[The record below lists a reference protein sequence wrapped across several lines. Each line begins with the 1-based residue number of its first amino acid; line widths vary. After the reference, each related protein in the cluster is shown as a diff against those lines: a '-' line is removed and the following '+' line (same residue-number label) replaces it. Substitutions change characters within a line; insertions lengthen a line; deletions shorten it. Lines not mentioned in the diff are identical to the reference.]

1 MPKMSS
7 GSASRCD
14 SAPERLDDH
23 IFFGMN
29 LDEQQTAFR
38 DAIWDESKRIVFSNS
53 RSGTGKTT
61 IAVATALL
69 LCQYH
74 RYDSVV
80 YVMHSVGDAQGF
92 LPGTISEKSSVW
104 FEGLYQ
110 AIYAANEM
118 PDKIIST
125 ESMAG
130 RKDGTAYVTAITDS
144 YLRGSNIG
152 ANERTVLIVDEAQ
165 NYDEHSLRKVLTRAN
180 EGTKVIVIGHDGQ
193 IDLKYKGDSAFVRC
207 MEHFSAKNDSRVA
220 FCPLAKNYRG
230 FISSVADEP
239 WQEVE
244 HKREENRA
252 GICVWKPVDP
262 AIIEV

>member
-1 MPKMSS
+1 MAK
-7 GSASRCD
+7 ASNHPAVTQAQ
-14 SAPERLDDH
+14 APERLDDH
-23 IFFGMN
+23 IFFGMR

-38 DAIWDESKRIVFSNS
+38 DAIWDDSKRIVFSNS

-69 LCQYH
+69 LCQYR
-74 RYDSVV
+74 RYDSIV

-118 PDKIIST
+118 PEKIIST

-152 ANERTVLIVDEAQ
+152 ACERTVLIVDEAQ

-180 EGTKVIVIGHDGQ
+180 EGTKAIVIGHDGQ
-193 IDLKYKGDSAFVRC
+193 IDLKDKSDSAFVRC
-207 MEHFSAKNDSRVA
+207 MDHFSAKNDSRVA
-220 FCPLAKNYRG
+220 FCPLTKNYRG

-239 WQEVE
+239 WD
-244 HKREENRA
+244 ENQ
-252 GICVWKPVDP
+252 GFWVSHPVDP
-262 AIIEV
+262 AISFRC